1 MTGEVEKYS
10 QPTTAVERHQSTA
23 VDSWV
28 AVMGPIIELAEHVHG
43 TDFVPRALRGNA
55 PATAAAML
63 YGRELGIGPM
73 RSLRTVH
80 MVEGSPTLAAQQMR
94 AMVLA
99 AGHELKY
106 LEHTKARCVV
116 AGRRKGDKE
125 WTTVEW
131 SLQDA
136 RDWGL
141 ATKRNWRQGPRQ
153 MLVARATAELCR
165 MIFADIIGGA
175 YATEEIA
182 DGVEQVVLPVPP
194 EVDETPKRRTAQR
207 KTPVKRS
214 APAAVEPAPAKHEP
228 APAPPLPGE
237 DEVQDAEVVD
247 EETSPDPYRPVTEP
261 QLTRLHAFFTT
272 HEITDREH
280 KLNIA
285 RVIVGRPDLSSST
298 ELTVREAG
306 QLIDTLGQLEA
317 QADNDFPAALAA
329 LLREMQTY
337 DEDPAPQDNDT
348 EDDQ

>member
-1 MTGEVEKYS
+1 MTGELEKYDRPAATVDRAKS
-10 QPTTAVERHQSTA
+10 A

-28 AVMGPIIELAEHVHG
+28 EVMRPIVELAEHVYG

-55 PATAAAML
+55 PAVAAAML

-80 MVEGSPTLAAQQMR
+80 MVEGSPTLSAEQMR

-99 AGHELKY
+99 AGHDWRWGER
-106 LEHTKARCVV
+106 TKTRCVV
-116 AGRRKGDKE
+116 SGRRRGEKE

-131 SLQDA
+131 TLQDA

-141 ATKRNWRQGPRQ
+141 AGKRNWRQGPRQ
-153 MLVARATAELCR
+153 MLVARASAELCR
-165 MIFADIIGGA
+165 LIFADVIGGA

-182 DGVEQVVLPVPP
+182 DGVEHLVSPEPP
-194 EVDETPKRRTAQR
+194 EVDEAPKRRTAQR
-207 KTPVKRS
+207 KTPVKRKPPED
-214 APAAVEPAPAKHEP
+214 AEPAPVKVEP

-237 DEVQDAEVVD
+237 DEPQDAEVVD
-247 EETSPDPYRPVTEP
+247 EEASPDPYRPVTEP

-280 KLNIA
+280 KLYIA

-306 QLIDTLGQLEA
+306 HLIDTLGQLEA
-317 QADNDFPAALAA
+317 QAGNDFPAALEA
-329 LLREMQTY
+329 LLSEMQNY
-337 DEDPAPQDNDT
+337 DETPAPQHNDT